1 MENKER
7 NISVWKLET
16 LIDLL
21 LTQVQKLSKM
31 FDTKTRKSTI
41 ASPLWAVVGLYCSD
55 DSDDE
60 GNVDTM
66 DHKEPSKSRRN
77 STESGASSKSGT
89 CMNRAVNH
97 PLPVPLFSGLS
108 GPLRQV

>member
-1 MENKER
+1 
-7 NISVWKLET
+7 
-16 LIDLL
+16 
-21 LTQVQKLSKM
+21 M

-97 PLPVPLFSGLS
+97 PLPAPFFQVYQDRSDRCSALS
-108 GPLRQV
+108 VHLRCLNSVYLGMFLLTCN